1 MRIYKAILL
10 SCFWMIFATTN
21 AETYDNKVASSTI
34 KTVQLFPTG
43 YEMAMPIIQLNTTET
58 LDLHFDDLSTT
69 PKTYYYTVVQ
79 CNSDWQPS
87 SLNIMEY
94 VDGFTESTINDYQFS
109 NGTKIS
115 YVHYKMQFP
124 NFDMKLTK
132 SGNYALIVYETNKD
146 NPTFVR
152 RFMVSEPKVIIDA
165 GVAYPRNMYTRDK
178 YQEVV
183 FSVNHKGFPIDNAQM
198 EISATILQNYRWDNA
213 KTNVK
218 PLLVGTNVLNFD
230 FNDVLTFPTGRE
242 FRQFDIRS
250 IRFRGENVKALNIT
264 ATENNF
270 YLRYDIPQQT
280 SKYQFYKDL
289 NGLFYN
295 ESYENPNYFN
305 GADYCNV
312 VFNLAYPS
320 PLQNGNFY
328 VVGAFNNY
336 TCDVNSKMY
345 YNLETQSYL
354 ATIQLKQGLYNYSY
368 IFKDETTKIED
379 QSMTEGYYVDTE
391 NDYTILIY
399 YTPFGERYDR
409 LIAVKHIN
417 SIQNRY

>member
-10 SCFWMIFATTN
+10 SWFWMLSTALN
-21 AETYDNKVASSTI
+21 ADVYENKIYSSTI
-34 KTVQLFPTG
+34 KTVQLFPSG
-43 YEMAMPIIQLNTTET
+43 YELAMPIIQLNSSEK
-58 LDLHFDDLSTT
+58 LDLHFDDLSTK

-94 VDGFTESTINDYQFS
+94 IDGFTESTINDYQFS

-115 YVHYKMQFP
+115 YVHYKLQFP
-124 NFDMKLTK
+124 NFDMKVEK

-152 RFMVSEPKVIIDA
+152 RFMISEPKVVVDA
-165 GVAYPRNMYTRDK
+165 GVAYPRSMYNRDK

-183 FSVNHKGFPIDNAQM
+183 FKVNHKGFPIDNAQM
-198 EISATILQNYRWDNA
+198 EISATVLQNYRWDNA
-213 KTNVK
+213 KTNIK
-218 PLLVGTNVLNFD
+218 PLLVGNNELNFD
-230 FNDVLTFPTGRE
+230 FNDVLTYPTGRE

-250 IRFRGENVKALNIT
+250 IRFRGENIKAFNIT
-264 ATENNF
+264 TTENNF

-295 ESYENPNYFN
+295 ESFENPSYFN

-312 VFNLAYPS
+312 YFNLAYPS

-328 VVGAFNNY
+328 VIGAFNDY
-336 TCDVNSKMY
+336 VCDDNSKMY

-368 IFKDETTKIED
+368 IFKDESSKIKD
-379 QSMTEGYYVDTE
+379 QSMTEGFYVDTE

-417 SIQNRY
+417 SIQDRY

>member
-1 MRIYKAILL
+1 MRTYKTIILFALLLL
-10 SCFWMIFATTN
+10 STVLN
-21 AETYDNKVASSTI
+21 AEIYENKIFSSTI
-34 KTVQLFPTG
+34 KTVQFFPTG
-43 YEMAMPIIQLNTTET
+43 YEMAMPIIQLNTSET
-58 LDLHFDDLSTT
+58 LDLHFDELTT
-69 PKTYYYTVVQ
+69 KPKTFYYTVVQ
-79 CNSDWQPS
+79 CNSDWQPG

-109 NGTKIS
+109 NGTKIN
-115 YVHYKMQFP
+115 YVHYRLQFP
-124 NFDMKLTK
+124 NYDMKVTK
-132 SGNYALIVYETNKD
+132 SGNYALIVYETNKE
-146 NPTFVR
+146 NPTFVQ
-152 RFMVSEPKVIIDA
+152 RFMVNEPKVIIDA

-183 FSVNHKGFPIDNAQM
+183 FTVNHKGFPIDNAQM
-198 EISATILQNYRWDNA
+198 EIKAAVLQNYRWDNA
-213 KTNVK
+213 KTDIK
-218 PLLVGTNVLNFD
+218 PLLVGNNVLNFD

-264 ATENNF
+264 ETENNF
-270 YLRYDIPQQT
+270 YLRYDVPQQP

-289 NGLFYN
+289 NGMFYN
-295 ESYENPNYFN
+295 ESYENPSYFN

-312 VFNLAYPS
+312 YFNLAYPS

-336 TCDVNSKMY
+336 TCDQTSRMY

-368 IFKDETTKIED
+368 IFKDDATKIAD
-379 QSMTEGYYVDTE
+379 QSMTEGFYVDTE
-391 NDYTILIY
+391 NDYTILLY

-417 SIQNRY
+417 SVQNRY

>member
-10 SCFWMIFATTN
+10 SCFWMLYTVLN
-21 AETYDNKVASSTI
+21 ADVYENKIYSSTI
-34 KTVQLFPTG
+34 KTVQLFPSG
-43 YEMAMPIIQLNTTET
+43 YELAMPIIQLNSTEK
-58 LDLHFDDLSTT
+58 LDLHFDDLSTK
-69 PKTYYYTVVQ
+69 PKTYYYTVIQ
-79 CNSDWQPS
+79 CNADWQPS

-94 VDGFTESTINDYQFS
+94 IDGFTESTINDYQFS

-115 YVHYKMQFP
+115 YVHYKLQFP
-124 NFDMKLTK
+124 NFDMKVEK

-152 RFMVSEPKVIIDA
+152 RFMISEPKVVVDA
-165 GVAYPRNMYTRDK
+165 GVAYPRSMYNRDK

-183 FSVNHKGFPIDNAQM
+183 FKVNHKGFPIDNAQM
-198 EISATILQNYRWDNA
+198 EISATVLQNYRWDNA
-213 KTNVK
+213 KTNIK
-218 PLLVGTNVLNFD
+218 PLLVGNNELNFD
-230 FNDVLTFPTGRE
+230 FNDVLTYPTGRE

-250 IRFRGENVKALNIT
+250 IRFRGENIKAFNIT
-264 ATENNF
+264 TTENNF

-295 ESYENPNYFN
+295 ESFENPSYFN

-312 VFNLAYPS
+312 YFNLAYPS

-328 VVGAFNNY
+328 VVGAFNDY
-336 TCDVNSKMY
+336 VCDDNSKMY

-368 IFKDETTKIED
+368 IFKDESSKIKD
-379 QSMTEGYYVDTE
+379 QSMTEGFYVDTE

-417 SIQNRY
+417 SIQDRY

>member
-10 SCFWMIFATTN
+10 SCFCWIFITAN
-21 AETYDNKVASSTI
+21 AQTYENKVFSSTI

-58 LDLHFDDLSTT
+58 LDLHFDDLSTR
-69 PKTYYYTVVQ
+69 PKTFYYTVVQ
-79 CNSDWQPS
+79 CNSDWKPS
-87 SLNIMEY
+87 SLNVMEY
-94 VDGFTESTINDYQFS
+94 VDGFTESTINDYQYS
-109 NGTKIS
+109 NGTKVN

-124 NFDMKLTK
+124 NFDMKVTK

-146 NPTFVR
+146 NPTFVK
-152 RFMVSEPKVIIDA
+152 RFMVNEPKVVVDA
-165 GVAYPRNMYTRDK
+165 GVAYPRNMFTRDK

-183 FSVNHKGFPIDNAQM
+183 FTVNHKGFPIDNAQM
-198 EISATILQNYRWDNA
+198 EVSATILQNYRWDNA

-218 PLLVGTNVLNFD
+218 PLLVNTDVLNFN
-230 FNDVLTFPTGRE
+230 FNDVLTYPTGRE

-264 ATENNF
+264 ETENNF
-270 YLRYDIPQQT
+270 YLRYDVPQQT
-280 SKYQFYKDL
+280 SKYQFYRDL

-312 VFNLAYPS
+312 YFNLAYPN

-336 TCDVNSKMY
+336 TCDDNSKMY

-379 QSMTEGYYVDTE
+379 QTMTEGFYVDTE